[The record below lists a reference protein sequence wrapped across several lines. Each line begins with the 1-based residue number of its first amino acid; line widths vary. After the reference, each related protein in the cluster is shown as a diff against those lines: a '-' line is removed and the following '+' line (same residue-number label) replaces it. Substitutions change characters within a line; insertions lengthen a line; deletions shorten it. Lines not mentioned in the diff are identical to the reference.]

1 MLHVSW
7 VPNLPF
13 IEVGFGASHAAEV
26 WVDFEGPSVAVP
38 RGLSAAA
45 STSELGEQRA
55 QVLRPHAGAV
65 GPLGAHVDR
74 TDIAE

>member
-1 MLHVSW
+1 VQLGGVDPEGFERGGEHVGG
-7 VPNLPF
+7 P
-13 IEVGFGASHAAEV
+13 GAVELGA
-26 WVDFEGPSVAVP
+26 
-38 RGLSAAA
+38 
-45 STSELGEQRA
+45 ELGEQRA